1 MGKKRNDDHS
11 PSREKKKKVFTERLR
26 GMFPGSD
33 PRKCN
38 FAFQRKI
45 EQFKDD
51 VRQVLAIC
59 PSTFQVIDR
68 VRHIVGIAL
77 EPVTGKAANAD
88 EGRIVAAGLLKIDTT
103 SVDHDVREVLRV
115 TLVAQSVV
123 ARVILVAQS
132 GVTRVKLAR
141 AHNNFRSS
149 RRKNERNFRYG
160 LRKNDEVEIDTEQL
174 PAGAL
179 GAESTAPVDREQ
191 HASVTTTDNEN
202 QPDHEVDLGEDV
214 LNVIG
219 PRLEPDQKKAPA
231 LHKDIVIRWKEIF
244 EKGISNEENKN
255 LVKKYNF
262 PENCGFIA
270 APVLNSEVIAA
281 IQENV
286 KTRDKCITEKQ
297 ERIAA
302 CMAANGKTIS
312 ITLKSDSPDK
322 LERLEIE
329 SDIGRLL
336 AFLQRE
342 ESEIRKS
349 LILANLNSSVREI
362 LTGSTVDGFLFG
374 ENLEEKIKTAKT
386 IERASKDLYV

>member
-1 MGKKRNDDHS
+1 MGKKRNHDHS
-11 PSREKKKKVFTERLR
+11 PSREKKKKVFAERLR
-26 GMFPGSD
+26 GMVTNIN
-33 PRKCN
+33 RKN
-38 FAFQRKI
+38 KKRKRCETSI
-45 EQFKDD
+45 GK
-51 VRQVLAIC
+51 L
-59 PSTFQVIDR
+59 
-68 VRHIVGIAL
+68 
-77 EPVTGKAANAD
+77 PVY
-88 EGRIVAAGLLKIDTT
+88 L
-103 SVDHDVREVLRV
+103 
-115 TLVAQSVV
+115 
-123 ARVILVAQS
+123 S
-132 GVTRVKLAR
+132 GY
-141 AHNNFRSS
+141 RSS
-149 RRKNERNFRYG
+149 SPHRRDRSRTRHRKNGERRRSSDRRGRSPENRYDISRSRRSRSSSRHTRRSERSRSDHSRRSERSHSREIG
-160 LRKNDEVEIDTEQL
+160 QGSQQLPQESEEEREEFPIRTRKNDEVEIDTEQL

-191 HASVTTTDNEN
+191 HASVTATDNEN

-219 PRLEPDQKKAPA
+219 PRLEPDQKQAPA

-244 EKGISNEENKN
+244 KKGISNEENKN
-255 LVKKYNF
+255 LVKKYNI
-262 PENCGFIA
+262 PKNCGFIA

-286 KTRDKCITEKQ
+286 KTRDKRITEKQ

-302 CMAANGKTIS
+302 CMAANGKAIS

-342 ESEIRKS
+342 ESEIRQS

-374 ENLEEKIKTAKT
+374 ENLEEKIKTAET